1 MDQKK
6 FDNRDLYKIAL
17 ETRNFEISLFWQR
30 SNYFLVLNMGLAFGF
45 FKLTEKNS
53 PYLILIS
60 IIGLIASFFW
70 YKVNLGSKFW
80 QIRWEE
86 KLNKIEKKL
95 NPDISFF
102 ATGDDV
108 FDDVEENLDKEDYNT
123 FDKYI
128 NSQIEKKPSVSR
140 YMIKLSLLFV
150 CSWLVL
156 FILSLAPFLQHIIVK
171 IFG

>member
-1 MDQKK
+1 MDQEK
-6 FDNRDLYKIAL
+6 FENRDLYKIAL

-45 FKLTEKNS
+45 FKLTDKNS
-53 PYLILIS
+53 LYLILIS

-80 QIRWEE
+80 QSRWEE
-86 KLNKIEKKL
+86 KLNKIEKEL
-95 NPDISFF
+95 NPNISFF
-102 ATGDDV
+102 ATSNDDV
-108 FDDVEENLDKEDYNT
+108 LDDVKQNLDKNYNF

-128 NSQIEKKPSVSR
+128 NSQIENKPSVSR
-140 YMIKLSLLFV
+140 YMINLSLLFI
-150 CSWLVL
+150 CSWIFL